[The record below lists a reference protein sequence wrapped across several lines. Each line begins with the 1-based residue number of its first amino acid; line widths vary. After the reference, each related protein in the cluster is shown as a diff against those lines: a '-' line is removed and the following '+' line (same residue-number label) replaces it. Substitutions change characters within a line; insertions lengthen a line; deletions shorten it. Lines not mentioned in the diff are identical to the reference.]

1 TVNITAATGSGNK
14 VLLNVNS
21 FNAQNSEKNGTAFEF
36 DVYPEYTA
44 DFQSITITVTDT
56 KGRSTDLTPYEVGAT
71 GGEGGPSYEGFAGS
85 LAANIRPEVNI
96 LPAVTGTVRS
106 HWGLASVS
114 LLAVYD
120 EEEELVSEVQDFG
133 ETPNA

>member
-1 TVNITAATGSGNK
+1 
-14 VLLNVNS
+14 
-21 FNAQNSEKNGTAFEF
+21 
-36 DVYPEYTA
+36 
-44 DFQSITITVTDT
+44 
-56 KGRSTDLTPYEVGAT
+56 
-71 GGEGGPSYEGFAGS
+71 
-85 LAANIRPEVNI
+85 PEVNI

-133 ETPNA
+133 ETPNAYAVNTTPDYVKGFTDGMTAFKIVAVDGSGFSSSLSIPVTIIEEPEKPRIEVDEKLN